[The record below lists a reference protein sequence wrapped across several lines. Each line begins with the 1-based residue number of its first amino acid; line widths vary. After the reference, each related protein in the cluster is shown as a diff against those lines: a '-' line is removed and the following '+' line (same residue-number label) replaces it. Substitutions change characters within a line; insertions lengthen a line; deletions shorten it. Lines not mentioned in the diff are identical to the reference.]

1 MLDRLLRRP
10 RSLRT
15 FRWITALLA
24 FAAGVGLAVAPA
36 TAAHAGPVACSY
48 RYSVQG
54 LWSTGFTAE
63 LVVHNDGAPWS
74 GWLLEFDFAAGE
86 RISTLW
92 NGNWQQANSHVLVTN
107 ATWNGNIYT
116 GGTFSIGF
124 VASHTGVPAM
134 IASLKVNGTPC
145 RPLEPLRIIVVDRMS
160 LSVPENGLA
169 YYTVRLSGP
178 PTSVLMVNIA
188 RSGDSDILPSANFLV
203 FTPASW
209 STPQTVYVAAKDD
222 PDNVNGVAAISHSA
236 VGYTGVTIGAT
247 EIDDD

>member
-1 MLDRLLRRP
+1 MRLM
-10 RSLRT
+10 
-15 FRWITALLA
+15 TALVVLA
-24 FAAGVGLAVAPA
+24 SGVGLAVGPA
-36 TAAHAGPVACSY
+36 TAAHAGPVACSF
-48 RYSVQG
+48 RYSVPSYWATG
-54 LWSTGFTAE
+54 LVADLAIRNEGAAWTGW
-63 LVVHNDGAPWS
+63 VV
-74 GWLLEFDFAAGE
+74 EFDFTAGE
-86 RISTLW
+86 QITNLW
-92 NGNWQQANSHVLVTN
+92 NGIWTQTKAHVSVTN
-107 ATWNGNIYT
+107 EAWNAHINT
-116 GGTFSIGF
+116 GDTLSLGF
-124 VASHTGVPAM
+124 VASHTGAPAM
-134 IASLKVNGTPC
+134 IANLSVNGTPC

>member
-145 RPLEPLRIIVVDRMS
+145 RPLEPLRMIVVS
-160 LSVPENGLA
+160 PLALSVPENGLA
-169 YYTVRLSGP
+169 SYTVRLSAA
-178 PTSVLMVNIA
+178 PTSTVVVSISS
-188 RSGDSDILPSANFLV
+188 SGDPDIRPSANFIV
-203 FTPASW
+203 FTPANW
-209 STPQTVYVAAKDD
+209 STPQVLYLFAADD
-222 PDNVNGVAAISHSA
+222 PDLVDGTAYIQHTA
-236 VGYTGVTIGAT
+236 VGHGTTTLTAT